1 MFLTAQ
7 ALFFRAIGW
16 LALVLALALCAA
28 APSYAADAWAIND
41 LAVLADPH
49 GLETIA
55 SVSQP
60 ARADQ
65 FAPVP
70 HGFSAGFTRSVHWLR
85 FTLHAPP
92 PSAKGERELLLEI
105 HPPYLDDLQLYLSQP
120 EGGDAFEVR
129 SAGDLLP
136 FAAKELR
143 YRAFVFQVDFADAQ
157 ARTVYVRLQST
168 SSSVLA
174 VKAWQPA
181 RFWERATS
189 EYALLGLLLG
199 VFLTGLATNLWQGL
213 WLREA
218 LYRRYIAYLGATLLN
233 VMGVNGL
240 MGEFLLPHA
249 PFWASH
255 LVSLGTLLV
264 ALCGVRFYM
273 LALDIEHAPLWMRWV
288 YRAQFWLT
296 LVCLPAPFFNLY
308 PEAASVVLPCISLTL
323 MTGTLRSIQLW
334 RQHNS
339 TGKILLLAHVFSLA
353 STLSVVPTLLGW
365 LPGQLWLIYGFQ
377 LGPLGSLL
385 ALQLMLSRRV
395 QTMQAQLHQAALETD
410 RAHTTAQQER
420 AEREQQRHFLSML
433 THELKT
439 PLSVIRMR
447 LGSKEPT
454 ARMQT
459 YAKQAVENID
469 AIVERC
475 ALVSQID
482 DKAGPFQ
489 LSPCRIDELLREVL
503 AQQAAAQRVSLSL
516 APSANAA
523 VVHSE
528 PLLLRTVLGNL
539 LDNALKYSPP
549 ASTVQIDVELSS
561 QTGSQTGSDGV
572 RVQIQNAVGAAGVP
586 NAAQVFDKYYRSPGA
601 HQQSGSGLGLYIV
614 KALAER
620 LGASIDCRQ
629 HAGLIVFDLWLPME
643 CAHAPAT
650 TTTGG
655 GRPLGFA

>member
-1 MFLTAQ
+1 MPRTAQ
-7 ALFFRAIGW
+7 IP
-16 LALVLALALCAA
+16 LARLLWWWVLALALVLFTV
-28 APSYAADAWAIND
+28 PSDAADAWTISD
-41 LAVLADPH
+41 LAVLADPA
-49 GLETIA
+49 GSERID

-60 ARADQ
+60 ARAAQ
-65 FAPVP
+65 FKPVP
-70 HGFSAGFTRSVHWLR
+70 YGFSAGFTRSVHWLR

-92 PSAKGERELLLEI
+92 PNAKGERELLLEI

-120 EGGDAFEVR
+120 EAGGAFEVR

-136 FAAKELR
+136 FAAKELL
-143 YRAFVFQVDFADAQ
+143 YRAFVFQVDFADARP
-157 ARTVYVRLQST
+157 RTVYVRLQTT

-174 VKAWQPA
+174 VKAWQPE
-181 RFWERATS
+181 RFWEHATS

-199 VFLTGLATNLWQGL
+199 VFLTGLVTNLWQGL

-273 LALDIEHAPLWMRWV
+273 LALDIEHAPVWMRWV

-334 RQHNS
+334 RQQNS

-377 LGPLGSLL
+377 LGPLATLL

-395 QTMQAQLHQAALETD
+395 QTMQAQLHQAALETEV
-410 RAHTTAQQER
+410 AKATAQQER
-420 AEREQQRHFLSML
+420 TEREQQRHFLSML

-454 ARMQT
+454 TRMQT
-459 YAKQAVENID
+459 HAKQAVENID

-482 DKAGPFQ
+482 DKAEPFQ
-489 LSPCRIDELLREVL
+489 RSLCRIDGLVSEVL
-503 AQQAAAQRVSLSL
+503 AQQAAAPRISLSI
-516 APSANAA
+516 APAA
-523 VVHSE
+523 SDAALQTE

-549 ASTVQIDVELSS
+549 HSAVQM
-561 QTGSQTGSDGV
+561 GV
-572 RVQIQNAVGAAGVP
+572 ALGAHNGRAGLRVHLQNAIGVAGAP
-586 NAAQVFDKYYRSPGA
+586 DMAQVFDKYYRSPGA

-614 KALAER
+614 KALSER
-620 LGASIDCRQ
+620 LGATIACRPQ
-629 HAGLIVFDLWLPME
+629 ADLVVFELWLP
-643 CAHAPAT
+643 
-650 TTTGG
+650 
-655 GRPLGFA
+655 L